1 MKTENI
7 IHDFLNWLG
16 KKEIE
21 KPKDK
26 NDLLNKKSLKDLEN
40 LLKKNWLIK

>member
-1 MKTENI
+1 MKTENV
-7 IHDFLNWLG
+7 IHNFLNWLG
-16 KKEIE
+16 KTE